1 MSPEPIS
8 RRTALELGLLGA
20 ASAGAGLY
28 GLGRAGWP
36 PFGDGPASGR
46 EDPLAGHGRALT
58 EPEVLR
64 SIDGVLEVELRA
76 AMADVTVAGRTA
88 HVLAYN
94 DAVPGPTL
102 RLAPGDRLRVRLV
115 NDLDEP
121 TNLHTHGLEV
131 SPEGAGDN
139 PFVRV
144 DPGGSHSYD
153 IVLPADHPTGLFWYH
168 PHHHGTVAD
177 QTSAG
182 LYGAIVVDVATAPEA
197 DERLLIISDIT
208 LTGDGRVA
216 AASPMDRVAGREGD
230 TVLVNALLQPVLD
243 ARAGA
248 TERWRVLNACTS
260 RYLRLSLDGHPMHL
274 DAVDGRRVAS
284 PQDVIE
290 VVLAPGNRAELTVT
304 VPAGTT
310 RLRAL
315 AFDRGAGRGM
325 GMMRDRATSWQEDLT
340 LAVVRATAPRSRVG
354 TAAVPTAEP
363 AAGRDLR
370 GVPVARSRTLE
381 LAMGMGPGGM
391 RFVIDGRSFDPER
404 IDQDVRAG
412 DVEEWTLR
420 NTSAMH
426 HPFHLHVW
434 PMQVVG
440 TPDGPATGIERRD
453 VVDIPGNS
461 EVTVRIAFDTV
472 RGRTVYH
479 CHILDHED
487 LGMMGTVSVS

>member
-168 PHHHGTVAD
+168 PHHHGMVAD
-177 QTSAG
+177 QIFAG
-182 LYGAIVVDVATAPEA
+182 LYGAIVVDGEASAAPG
-197 DERLLIISDIT
+197 ERLLIISDIS
-208 LTGDGRVA
+208 LVADGHVA
-216 AASPMDRVAGREGD
+216 AASPMDRMAGREGD

-243 ARAGA
+243 ASAGA

-260 RYLRLSLDGHPMHL
+260 RYLRLSLDGHPMRL
-274 DAVDGRRVAS
+274 DAVDGRRVA
-284 PQDVIE
+284 PREVAE

-310 RLRAL
+310 RLKAL
-315 AFDRGAGRGM
+315 AFDRGTGRGM
-325 GMMRDRATSWQEDLT
+325 GMMGGRATSLQEDIT
-340 LAVVRATAPRSRVG
+340 LAVVRATGLRSGAG
-354 TAAVPTAEP
+354 TGVVPTAEP
-363 AAGRDLR
+363 TAVRDLR

-381 LAMGMGPGGM
+381 MAMGMGPGGM

-404 IDQDVRAG
+404 VDQDVRAG

-420 NTSAMH
+420 NTSPMH

-434 PMQVVG
+434 PMQLVRTG
-440 TPDGPATGIERRD
+440 DGPVTGIDRRD
-453 VVDIPGNS
+453 VVDIPGNG
-461 EVTVRIAFDTV
+461 EVTVRIAFDQV
-472 RGRTVYH
+472 SGRTVYH